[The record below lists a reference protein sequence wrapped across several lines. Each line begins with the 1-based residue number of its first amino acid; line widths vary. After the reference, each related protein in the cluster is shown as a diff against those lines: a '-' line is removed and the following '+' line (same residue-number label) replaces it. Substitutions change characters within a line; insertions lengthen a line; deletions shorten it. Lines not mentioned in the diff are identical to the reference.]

1 MYDNLTCL
9 RCSTLLLSTECK
21 FKSQCGITTHKLEL
35 IKTNTKT
42 KNLSIPG
49 AAEIEEQ
56 FVFLNN
62 VVGMQNG
69 KDSLKNILSV
79 FIKLNMLKK

>member
-1 MYDNLTCL
+1 MKQQVTA
-9 RCSTLLLSTECK
+9 
-21 FKSQCGITTHKLEL
+21 GA
-35 IKTNTKT
+35 NTKT